1 MEFDEN
7 DKLFN
12 VVSGKFYHILED
24 AIKLIWWRMMHR
36 RPIVPRAKPLP
47 SVVFPRWS
55 GFWWQ

>member
-47 SVVFPRWS
+47 SVVFP
-55 GFWWQ
+55 